1 MKQRTNVKE
10 SERKME
16 KESAKER
23 EIVRGKMDP
32 LYILVLVSL
41 VLQGVLQ

>member
-1 MKQRTNVKE
+1 VKQRTNVKE
-10 SERKME
+10 SERVME